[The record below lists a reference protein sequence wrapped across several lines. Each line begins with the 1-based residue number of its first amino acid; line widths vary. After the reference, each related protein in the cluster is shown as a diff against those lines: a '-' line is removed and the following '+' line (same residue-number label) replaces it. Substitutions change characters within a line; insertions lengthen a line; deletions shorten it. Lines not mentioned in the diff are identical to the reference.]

1 MTNQRTIEEFK
12 NSTAAVLRTIAGR
25 KELDV
30 SFAAGEPPIGKI
42 TSTATPR
49 LPTPDTDMNE
59 TSIRLVRGCADIH
72 ALHLAHHN
80 EKLHL
85 KNAPRDQQAAQ
96 VFNALEQARVEA
108 LGAAEF
114 HGARANLN
122 AVLNEKCKRAGFEN
136 ITSREQTNLGDAL
149 HVLARLALTGEKP
162 PPAAEKLV
170 ELWGPWIEEQL
181 SSRPEAEPRS
191 AEAERSGP
199 LSTLA
204 RSLGFARDDEGGQR
218 NDILRDQESF
228 AKLSKSLIKSL
239 NLNITDTEGND
250 ESAESENEEQAA
262 QEDAQEEQ
270 QSEDDTQDGDFDSG
284 ESEETDQSLQS
295 EEQDGGW
302 DDEFDDSQG
311 QSEMIGHN
319 HAERPEGFLPG
330 PEGPYTIYTTAYDEE
345 IDADELA
352 DFEELYRLRAML
364 DKQLHAHQAII
375 TKLANRLQRKV
386 MAQQNRSWQF
396 DLDEGILDASRL
408 ARIVAN
414 PDVPLTF
421 KQEKETEFR
430 DTIVQ
435 ILIDNSGS
443 MRGRPIAIAAMTAD
457 IIARTLERCAV
468 KVEILGFTTRA
479 WKGGKSRD
487 LWMQNG
493 RPEKPGRLNDVRHI
507 IYKAADAPMRRTRK
521 NLGLM
526 LKEGILKEN
535 IDGEALVWAHNRLS
549 KRPESRKIL
558 MVISDGAPVD
568 DSTLS
573 VNPSNVLEL
582 DLRNVINWIEERSNV
597 ELTAIGI
604 GHDVTRYYK
613 KALTI
618 ADVDQLAK
626 ALVGQLEGLF
636 EED

>member
-1 MTNQRTIEEFK
+1 MTETPRNIETFK
-12 NSTAAVLRTIAGR
+12 TSTAAVLRTIAGR

-30 SFAAGEPPIGKI
+30 SFATGEPPIGKI
-42 TSTATPR
+42 TSTTAPR
-49 LPTPDTDMNE
+49 LPAPDTDMNPR
-59 TSIRLVRGCADIH
+59 SIRLVRGCADAH

-85 KNAPRDQQAAQ
+85 KHAPRDAEAARA
-96 VFNALEQARVEA
+96 FSALEQARVEA
-108 LGAAEF
+108 LGTQEMK
-114 HGARANLN
+114 GIGGNLN
-122 AVLNEKCKRAGFEN
+122 AVLEERCKRAGYAN
-136 ITSREQTNLGDAL
+136 ITSREQTSLGDAL
-149 HVLARLALTGEKP
+149 HVLARLALTDEPVP
-162 PPAAEKLV
+162 PSAAKLV
-170 ELWGPWIEEQL
+170 ELWSPVLDAQNFK
-181 SSRPEAEPRS
+181 
-191 AEAERSGP
+191 
-199 LSTLA
+199 TLA
-204 RSLGFARDDEGGQR
+204 PL
-218 NDILRDQESF
+218 LRDQKAFGKAARQLLRTLDIDAGEDLPNEEDGS
-228 AKLSKSLIKSL
+228 
-239 NLNITDTEGND
+239 TENE
-250 ESAESENEEQAA
+250 ESAEDQQS
-262 QEDAQEEQ
+262 EQ
-270 QSEDDTQDGDFDSG
+270 QS
-284 ESEETDQSLQS
+284 S
-295 EEQDGGW
+295 EEQKESDFDAAEGGEDEDQILEGEDTTEGEYEDGG
-302 DDEFDDSQG
+302 DDMSGEAEAAG
-311 QSEMIGHN
+311 NPHHN
-319 HAERPEGFLPG
+319 RPAGFLSG
-330 PEGPYTIYTTAYDEE
+330 PEGPYTIYTTQFDEE
-345 IDADELA
+345 INAADLA
-352 DFEELYRLRAML
+352 ETEELYRLRAML
-364 DKQLHAHQAII
+364 DKQLYNHQAII

-386 MAQQNRSWQF
+386 MAQQRRSWQF
-396 DLDEGILDASRL
+396 DLEEGILDASRL

-421 KQEKETEFR
+421 KAEKETEFR
-430 DTIVQ
+430 DTVVTL
-435 ILIDNSGS
+435 LIDNSGS
-443 MRGRPIAIAAMTAD
+443 MRGRPIATAAITAD
-457 IIARTLERCAV
+457 ILVRTLERCGV
-468 KVEILGFTTRA
+468 KTEILGFTTRA

-549 KRPESRKIL
+549 KRPEARKIL

-613 KALTI
+613 KAITI
-618 ADVDQLAK
+618 TDVDELAK

-636 EED
+636 EE